1 MTASLASCPA
11 HPPLGEKNLCGVKE
25 EEEGR
30 KGRKVE
36 QSGDAGEREREKQ
49 QNRGRMMTEEDKTG
63 EEGGCEKR
71 GGNVAY
77 VVSYCWLI
85 LLKNA

>member
-1 MTASLASCPA
+1 
-11 HPPLGEKNLCGVKE
+11 
-25 EEEGR
+25 
-30 KGRKVE
+30 
-36 QSGDAGEREREKQ
+36 
-49 QNRGRMMTEEDKTG
+49 MTEEDKTREEVTG

-77 VVSYCWLI
+77 VVSYCWQS